1 MKVPR
6 NPIRMNHKAPARR
19 TSPGIW
25 EKGEFMESYNS
36 FHVTQK
42 QVADAAKLLNL
53 DSATIE
59 LLSFPQREFKCT
71 IPVKM
76 DDGSVQIFH
85 AYRIQHNYARGPA
98 KGGIRF
104 HPDETVDIIRALA
117 SWMTWKTA
125 VVDLPLGGGKGGVVC
140 DPKKMSEREL
150 ENLARAYIRAVAEMI
165 GIDKDIPAPD
175 VYTNPQTMAWM
186 MDEYETIVHRHQP
199 GVFTDK
205 PMQIG
210 GTEGRRDATARG
222 GVTTVR
228 EACRVLG
235 VDPHGSYAIQGFGN
249 AGQRAALLHEEIL
262 GGGKL
267 VAVSDSRG
275 AIYNPNGFNPKELVT
290 HKLTTGS
297 VKGFPSAQNLP
308 HEELLELDVEVLYPS
323 ALENAI
329 SEMNAE
335 KIKAKIV
342 CELANGPTTPEA
354 DLILFKKGIHVIPD
368 ILASAGGVTVSY
380 FEMVQDSY
388 SYFWD
393 EQLVHQRLDQK
404 LTKAYHS
411 VRQAMKEK
419 QVHPRLAAMVVGV
432 ARVAEAC
439 KLRGWV

>member
-1 MKVPR
+1 MD
-6 NPIRMNHKAPARR
+6 
-19 TSPGIW
+19 
-25 EKGEFMESYNS
+25 SYNS
-36 FHVTQK
+36 FHVAQK
-42 QVADAAKLLNL
+42 QVAEAAKLLNL
-53 DSATIE
+53 DRATVE
-59 LLSFPQREFKCT
+59 LLSYPQREFSCT
-71 IPVKM
+71 LPVKM
-76 DDGSVQIFH
+76 DDGSVRIFH
-85 AYRIQHNYARGPA
+85 AYRIQYNSARGPA

-104 HPDETVDIIRALA
+104 HPDETVDVIRALA

-125 VVDLPLGGGKGGVVC
+125 VVDLPLGGGKGGVIC
-140 DPKKMSEREL
+140 DPKKLSDREL
-150 ENLARAYIRAVAEMI
+150 ENLARAYIRAVAEYV
-165 GIDKDIPAPD
+165 GPEKDIPAPD

-199 GVFTDK
+199 GAFTDK
-205 PMQIG
+205 PTQIG
-210 GTEGRRDATARG
+210 GTAGRRDATARG

-228 EACRVLG
+228 EACKLMHVN
-235 VDPHGSYAIQGFGN
+235 PHGRYAIQGFGN
-249 AGQRAALLHEEIL
+249 AGQRAALLHQEVL
-262 GGGKL
+262 GGGTL

-275 AIYNPNGFNPKELVT
+275 AIYNPNGFNPKDLVT
-290 HKLTTGS
+290 HKLTSRTVRS
-297 VKGFPSAQNLP
+297 FPGAQQISQ
-308 HEELLELDVEVLYPS
+308 EELLELDVDVLYPA

-329 SEMNAE
+329 SELNAD

-354 DLILFKKGIHVIPD
+354 DLILFKKGVHVIPD

-393 EQLVHQRLDQK
+393 EDLVHQRLDQK

-411 VRQAMKEK
+411 VQQAMVEK
-419 QVHPRLAAMVVGV
+419 HVHPRLAAMVVGV